1 MKPTTRDAIV
11 ARLVENDAAVE
22 VGIGNRPD
30 VATALA
36 STGVAVTATDLAHRD
51 IPGDVEFVVDDV
63 TNPGQDVYDDADVLY
78 ALNLPPELH
87 RPVVDVAREH
97 GAAAVFTTLGA
108 EQPVVP
114 VRRETVPGDTLF
126 WARE

>member
-11 ARLVENDAAVE
+11 AKLADRDAAVE
-22 VGIGNRPD
+22 VGVGNRHD

-36 STGVAVTATDLAHRD
+36 AAGVAVTATDVVPRD
-51 IPGDVEFVVDDV
+51 VPGDVEFVVDDV
-63 TNPGQDVYDDADVLY
+63 TDPAPDVYADAEVLY

-87 RPVVDVAREH
+87 RPFAAVARQH
-97 GAAAVFTTLGA
+97 GADAVFTTLGA
-108 EQPVVP
+108 EQPAVA
-114 VRRETVPGDTLF
+114 VRRETIPGDTLF